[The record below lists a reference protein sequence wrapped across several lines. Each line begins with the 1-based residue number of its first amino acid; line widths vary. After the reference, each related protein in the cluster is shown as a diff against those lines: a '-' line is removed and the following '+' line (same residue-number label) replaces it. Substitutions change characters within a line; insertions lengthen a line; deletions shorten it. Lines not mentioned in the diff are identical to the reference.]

1 MLDIKFLITLIV
13 VIALFL
19 TILSLPIS
27 GLQMFFLEV
36 VLLGI
41 YSYFLHKKYNIEYYY
56 GMLMLKTQQGL
67 NKIDNIA
74 NFKPNLWKTI
84 ADIGIVM
91 SFGVFTLFLYKHISR
106 RNFVLG
112 GIVLFLFMFIVF
124 PMVYPIAM
132 SVISIPFVSATS
144 STAQATEDAGINIIL
159 LLISFATIA
168 IGISFLVVI
177 SLIIQ
182 SFGILTSLYNNIF
195 NGAVETVTPGV
206 SLILPGI
213 NIPFIEGILAL
224 AILLFVHELSHALL
238 ARVAKIKL
246 RSAGVLIFGF
256 IPLGAFVDP
265 DDEELNKSKKEEQ
278 ARVIVAGST
287 SNFILA
293 FFSLILF
300 ISLAMIPF
308 DVYDTGI
315 TIINAKDGITLE
327 KGDIVYSIDGVEIQ
341 SFEHF
346 AQLRSN
352 AEPNK
357 EVVLQTSKGELTLPT
372 NDEAQIGIYF
382 APRIKSSF
390 GWYTFLKNFFAL
402 LFSLNFFVGMINLL
416 PLPLFDGHHLLGIGL
431 EDKNKLILQIVNA
444 IVIGAMV
451 INILPI
457 FL

>member
-1 MLDIKFLITLIV
+1 
-13 VIALFL
+13 
-19 TILSLPIS
+19 
-27 GLQMFFLEV
+27 MFALEV
-36 VLLGI
+36 ILLGV
-41 YSYFLHKKYNIEYYY
+41 YSYYLHKKYNIEYYY

-67 NKIDNIA
+67 DKIDHIA
-74 NFKPNLWKTI
+74 NFKENLWKDI

-91 SFGVFTLFLYKHISR
+91 AFGVFTIFLFKHISKK
-106 RNFVLG
+106 NLILG
-112 GIVLFLFMFIVF
+112 GIALFSFMFFVA

-132 SVISIPFVSATS
+132 SVISIPF
-144 STAQATEDAGINIIL
+144 STTTPQPAESTGFNLL
-159 LLISFATIA
+159 LLIISLASIA

-177 SLIIQ
+177 SLLIG
-182 SFGILTSLYNNIF
+182 SMDILSKIYGNFI

-213 NIPFIEGILAL
+213 NLPFVEGILAL
-224 AILLFVHELSHALL
+224 ALLLFVHELSHALL

-265 DDEELNKSKKEEQ
+265 DDEELSKSKKEEQ
-278 ARVIVAGST
+278 GRVIVAGST

-300 ISLAMIPF
+300 VSLIMIPF
-308 DVYDTGI
+308 DVNDTGI
-315 TIINAKDGITLE
+315 TLLNVKDDFPLE
-327 KGDIVYSIDGVEIQ
+327 RGDVIYSIDGVEIE

-346 AQLRSN
+346 VELRQD
-352 AEPNK
+352 AEPHK
-357 EVVLQTSKGELTLPT
+357 PVHLVTSKGEFTLDT
-372 NDEAQIGIYF
+372 NEYAQIGIYF
-382 APRIKSSF
+382 APRIKPSF
-390 GWYTFLKNFFAL
+390 GWYTFLKNLFAL

-416 PLPLFDGHHLLGIGL
+416 PLPLFDGHHLLNIGL
-431 EDKNKLILQIVNA
+431 GEKNRLLLKVVNA
-444 IVIGAMV
+444 IVIIAMV